1 MESLAVSLSV
11 PRNSGVYNRA
21 QEIYHRL
28 RLRASHAKFS
38 AQCCMAAAFQLSAD
52 SFNYKLDST
61 MTSRKA
67 AVTTKVLTDCLE
79 FVVGSVGIEVG
90 LLSVASVA
98 EAVGFPRMAKV
109 ASDLLDAVQTELV
122 VHKANEMQRAAFTP
136 SNKTIAAA
144 ILLAHQ
150 TLGVRVSGA
159 IVCSKAHAN
168 NQIVQRCMLEM
179 KSIIPEYLERLA
191 KDTQLAS
198 SIKGEGQRR
207 PVKKKIEIESKPTK
221 VSSVPLKS
229 TLEKMSYMESHY
241 LHELG
246 YAFMLNSVMISDDR

>member
-1 MESLAVSLSV
+1 MEPLAVSLDI

-28 RLRASHAKFS
+28 RLRAGHAKFS

-61 MTSRKA
+61 VTSRKA
-67 AVTTKVLTDCLE
+67 AVTIKVLTDCLE

-90 LLSVASVA
+90 LLSMNLVA
-98 EAVGFPRMAKV
+98 EAVGFPRMAQV
-109 ASDLLDAVQTELV
+109 ASDLLDAVQAKLV
-122 VHKANEMQRAAFTP
+122 VHKANEMQKAAFMP

-150 TLGVRVSGA
+150 TLGIRTSKTT
-159 IVCSKAHAN
+159 VCSKAHVN

-179 KSIIPEYLERLA
+179 KSIIPEYLEQLA
-191 KDTQLAS
+191 RDTQLAN
-198 SIKGEGQRR
+198 SIKGDGQHR
-207 PVKKKIEIESKPTK
+207 PAKKMGKVESKMVEESSTIPTPTFPK
-221 VSSVPLKS
+221 L
-229 TLEKMSYMESHY
+229 SYMESHY
-241 LHELG
+241 LHDLG
-246 YAFMLNSVMISDDR
+246 YAFMLNSPIQSG